1 MLYKAAASS
10 GQGFTTINGWHN
22 RHRLFVPTRAA
33 DHLHLKTQLRHIYMY
48 LPRIYLR
55 NDRILPV
62 SRHPRPQKA
71 SRHIRWLRYD
81 RILASTTHRTAI
93 NPENHVTDQKIF
105 YFSFVRSIRLLYFF
119 MHRRPFSG
127 LFLITN
133 EGRST
138 TKTIPPI
145 QIQISLQTV
154 TTNGDQQRTP
164 PMHRAVLA
172 CTILFCANGGRSATN
187 THPP

>member
-1 MLYKAAASS
+1 MS
-10 GQGFTTINGWHN
+10 
-22 RHRLFVPTRAA
+22 RHFVFMVVVIKSAGRPS
-33 DHLHLKTQLRHIYMY
+33 HLKTRLRHFCTY
-48 LPRIYLR
+48 LPTIYLR

-62 SRHPRPQKA
+62 SRQPRPQKA
-71 SRHIRWLRYD
+71 SRHIRWLRYK

-93 NPENHVTDQKIF
+93 NPKNHVTDQKIF

-119 MHRRPFSG
+119 MHRRSFSG
-127 LFLITN
+127 PFLITN

-154 TTNGDQQRTP
+154 TTNGNQRTP
-164 PMHRAVLA
+164 PMHRAR
-172 CTILFCANGGRSATN
+172 C
-187 THPP
+187 